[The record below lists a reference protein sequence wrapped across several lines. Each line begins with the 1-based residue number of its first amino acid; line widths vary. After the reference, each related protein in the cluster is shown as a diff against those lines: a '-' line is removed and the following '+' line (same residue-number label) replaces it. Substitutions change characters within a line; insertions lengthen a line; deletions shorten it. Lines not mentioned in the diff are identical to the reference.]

1 MKKIFTLIAVLS
13 ISAYTL
19 YAQPINNQIKDV
31 VMPAPNAASLGKY
44 GDIPVSYYTGVP
56 NIGVPIYTLTDGPV
70 SLPISLSYHAG
81 GMKVGEP
88 VSWVGLG
95 WSLQAGGMITRTV
108 QGRADELADGYFTSG
123 RFIYIDQTINE
134 FNDTIRCIASSGN
147 PPQYTYATIQN
158 GTIDAEPDIFSFSV
172 GGYNG
177 KFYIEADDSDPD
189 LLGKVVMV
197 PKQDVRVI
205 YDASGNGLYRI
216 KNFTI
221 ITPDGT
227 KYQFGNIDNDASNKG
242 IDIQKLNESS
252 FNEVTGWHLRKIT
265 SADGNYSITLN
276 YTQEKYRYN
285 YKATGSREWDPF
297 NAYPTTTP
305 NGGYYNHVV
314 DVLAW
319 RLSSITSPTATAT
332 FVAAAAVRTDLSTT
346 TWNPGVTAD
355 TPKALAQIKIE
366 SGTFCKQFDLSQT
379 YYEDAFS
386 DKSGTPA
393 DKRLKLTGIQEKS
406 CSDVNFPG
414 PTILLRIL

>member
-158 GTIDAEPDIFSFSV
+158 GTIDAEPDIFSFLWV
-172 GGYNG
+172 
-177 KFYIEADDSDPD
+177 ATT
-189 LLGKVVMV
+189 
-197 PKQDVRVI
+197 
-205 YDASGNGLYRI
+205 AS
-216 KNFTI
+216 FT
-221 ITPDGT
+221 
-227 KYQFGNIDNDASNKG
+227 
-242 IDIQKLNESS
+242 
-252 FNEVTGWHLRKIT
+252 
-265 SADGNYSITLN
+265 
-276 YTQEKYRYN
+276 
-285 YKATGSREWDPF
+285 SR
-297 NAYPTTTP
+297 
-305 NGGYYNHVV
+305 
-314 DVLAW
+314 
-319 RLSSITSPTATAT
+319 
-332 FVAAAAVRTDLSTT
+332 
-346 TWNPGVTAD
+346 
-355 TPKALAQIKIE
+355 
-366 SGTFCKQFDLSQT
+366 
-379 YYEDAFS
+379 
-386 DKSGTPA
+386 
-393 DKRLKLTGIQEKS
+393 
-406 CSDVNFPG
+406 
-414 PTILLRIL
+414 PTILIRTC